1 MNLTKLKWTKN
12 VNHQDDKSWA
22 YQDIEPNLKIFL
34 LGWKNE
40 NPNNTNARKPPEG
53 ELILLRQRTKVTHI
67 VKILNNTL
75 YDDRT
80 NSPFNTCRLVEAV
93 WMVDNWDTSLAQNI
107 VFDYSVHL
115 QGGEVMQLE
124 TPKFRENWDERGGL
138 QAFQKHVQ
146 KVLNLDTKE
155 LSGLQELNEIGESD
169 CTD

>member
-12 VNHQDDKSWA
+12 VNHQNDKSWA
-22 YQDIEPNLKIFL
+22 YQNIEPNLKIFL

-40 NPNNTNARKPPEG
+40 PSNNTNARKPPEG

-93 WMVDNWDTSLAQNI
+93 WMVDSWDTSPAQNK
-107 VFDYSVHL
+107 VFDYDVYLH
-115 QGGEVMQLE
+115 GGKVMQLE
-124 TPKFRENWDERGGL
+124 TAKFRENWDKQGGL
-138 QAFQKHVQ
+138 QAFQNHVQ
-146 KVLNLDTKE
+146 KVLNIDPKE
-155 LSGLQELNEIGESD
+155 LSGLQELD
-169 CTD
+169 